1 MIVDILGSAVGVMRY
16 IWIYL
21 DIYIYLEIV
30 GYIWIY
36 LDIFGDSW
44 IYLEIVGYI
53 WIYLDIFGYICYN
66 GITRVITSNNLHKMS
81 F

>member
-1 MIVDILGSAVGVMRY
+1 MTLPLGPQWAGCTGHDSGHTWECSWGY
-16 IWIYL
+16 EIYL

-53 WIYLDIFGYICYN
+53 WIYLDIFA
-66 GITRVITSNNLHKMS
+66 ITV
-81 F
+81 